1 MEELISV
8 IIPVY
13 NVEKHLRECLNSV
26 INQTYKNLEII
37 LVENVSTDLSGDI
50 CDEYAEKDSR
60 IKVIH
65 KKIKG
70 VSDARNEGLDI
81 ATGKYIM
88 FLDADDYYE
97 HNACER
103 LCKEIEEKDADYVTA
118 NYMHITHDG
127 ERWDKP
133 LFDVNVYDDFK
144 LSIQDYKKSF
154 FVMNSV
160 IWNKIFRREFIESN
174 KLRFVS
180 GAIAEDAIFAT
191 FCYVHSDRGYYIK
204 DVIYNYR
211 QNEANVSISTSC
223 TKEYFENL
231 NGSYKLIF
239 NNFDETNNLG
249 FYRFFYARIMPYL
262 LCKIIDTN
270 ALASDKEK
278 VYVLEMLDW
287 FFKQRDAYNV
297 VVISEKLNQIVD
309 NIINQRYEEALINI
323 KETKEYRN
331 SISDAEKEK
340 MYAPSEELY
349 TRMSENEENCVL
361 V

>member
-1 MEELISV
+1 MELISV

-13 NVEKHLRECLNSV
+13 NVEKHIRECLDSV

-37 LVENVSTDLSGDI
+37 LVENASTDLSGEI
-50 CDEYAEKDSR
+50 CNEYAKKDSR

-81 ATGKYIM
+81 AKGKYIM

-97 HNACER
+97 QNACER
-103 LCKEIEEKDADYVTA
+103 LLKEIKEKDADYVTA
-118 NYMHITHDG
+118 NYIHITHDG
-127 ERWDKP
+127 KKWNEP

-160 IWNKIFRREFIESN
+160 IWNKIFRREFIENN

-231 NGSYKLIF
+231 NRSYKLIF
-239 NNFDETNNLG
+239 DNFNETNNLG

-270 ALASDKEK
+270 ALKSDEEMI
-278 VYVLEMLDW
+278 YVLEMLNW
-287 FFKQRDAYNV
+287 FFRQRDDYNV
-297 VVISEKLNQIVD
+297 IVISERLSQIVD
-309 NIINQRYEEALINI
+309 NIINKNYEEVLINI
-323 KETKEYRN
+323 KDTKAYRN
-331 SISDAEKEK
+331 SINDEEKEK

-349 TRMSENEENCVL
+349 TRMSDNDSKCVL
-361 V
+361 I